1 MKITTFDPYILT
13 KDAETL
19 IQLFGKMGFQERH
32 KQEDIAGQELTGIVM
47 KDANGFKVN
56 IVQSADLPK
65 ESLTGIRM
73 NVDDFDEAY
82 ELLTSRGFQKAPGTD
97 IVDTGSAKALLMI
110 APSGFLLELIQHIK
124 KNPEESR

>member
-13 KDAETL
+13 KNAEPL
-19 IQLFGKMGFQERH
+19 IQLFGELGFQKRH
-32 KQEDIAGQELTGIVM
+32 LLEEIGGQELTGIVM

-56 IVQSADLPK
+56 VVESADLPR

-97 IVDTGSAKALLMI
+97 IVDTGSAKALLMM

-124 KNPEESR
+124 K